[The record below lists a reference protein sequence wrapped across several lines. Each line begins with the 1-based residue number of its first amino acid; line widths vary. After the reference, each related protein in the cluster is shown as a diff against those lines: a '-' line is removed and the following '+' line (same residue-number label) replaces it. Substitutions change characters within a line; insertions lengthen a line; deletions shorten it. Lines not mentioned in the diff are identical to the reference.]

1 MKNIY
6 LIQAGCLYG
15 NTYYLPYAVGML
27 AAFALDDKRV
37 SDSYCLKRI
46 IYSLEDID
54 KAIDSMEEP
63 SFAGFSNSIWNYSY
77 NLVFAK
83 KLKER
88 YPDCF
93 IEFGGHHVPPDTSLL
108 ENNSFIDILVHGK
121 GEEAFRDILIA
132 LDTDGDFSAIPNISY
147 RDADGTPVKTPE
159 QAITIS
165 DYPSPY
171 LNGIFDDIV
180 ANGEYPFSC
189 VLETNRGCPFSC
201 CYCDWGDLNSKVR
214 LFELDKVFAE
224 LEWMSEHKMEFVY
237 CVDANFGMFE
247 RDELI
252 AQKLVE
258 LKETK
263 GYPNR
268 LQVSYAKNEPDRV
281 FRINK
286 LLTLHGIGKGA
297 TLSLQSLSP
306 QVLKNI
312 GRVNIDREEYSR
324 QLSMYRNAGI
334 STYTE
339 LILGLPG
346 ETLESFS
353 HGLCELLELGQHSSV
368 SAYYCELLPN
378 AKMSSKEYM
387 EKYKIKTVSTSLNQY
402 HCNSMDDV
410 LSGFSH
416 IVVETSTM
424 SAEDWITANFFST
437 CVQSFHHFG
446 LTQCLAMYLR
456 KERDIKYYDFYSE
469 LLGFIEQKSVF
480 LKELFDK
487 VHGIL
492 TGFVEGRCGL
502 TYQDD
507 VFGSITYPLEEAV
520 FLVCL
525 YNRDIFYGEIREFA
539 EEYIKDSAFL
549 DELLEYQKAVVLR
562 PCENDFVKSFSYNF
576 SDYFNKIWANS
587 YIPLENTAVKYKF
600 STPYATDD
608 CVSYAKEIIWYG
620 RRNGR
625 MLYSNYPNSVNRL

>member
-1 MKNIY
+1 
-6 LIQAGCLYG
+6 
-15 NTYYLPYAVGML
+15 
-27 AAFALDDKRV
+27 
-37 SDSYCLKRI
+37 
-46 IYSLEDID
+46 
-54 KAIDSMEEP
+54 
-63 SFAGFSNSIWNYSY
+63 
-77 NLVFAK
+77 
-83 KLKER
+83 
-88 YPDCF
+88 
-93 IEFGGHHVPPDTSLL
+93 
-108 ENNSFIDILVHGK
+108 
-121 GEEAFRDILIA
+121 
-132 LDTDGDFSAIPNISY
+132 
-147 RDADGTPVKTPE
+147 
-159 QAITIS
+159 
-165 DYPSPY
+165 
-171 LNGIFDDIV
+171 
-180 ANGEYPFSC
+180 
-189 VLETNRGCPFSC
+189 
-201 CYCDWGDLNSKVR
+201 
-214 LFELDKVFAE
+214 
-224 LEWMSEHKMEFVY
+224 
-237 CVDANFGMFE
+237 
-247 RDELI
+247 
-252 AQKLVE
+252 
-258 LKETK
+258 
-263 GYPNR
+263 
-268 LQVSYAKNEPDRV
+268 
-281 FRINK
+281 
-286 LLTLHGIGKGA
+286 
-297 TLSLQSLSP
+297 
-306 QVLKNI
+306 
-312 GRVNIDREEYSR
+312 
-324 QLSMYRNAGI
+324 
-334 STYTE
+334 
-339 LILGLPG
+339 
-346 ETLESFS
+346 
-353 HGLCELLELGQHSSV
+353 
-368 SAYYCELLPN
+368 
-378 AKMSSKEYM
+378 MSSKEYM

-492 TGFVEGRCGL
+492 SGFVEGRCGL

-587 YIPLENTAVKYKF
+587 YISLENTAVKYKF

-608 CVSYAKEIIWYG
+608 WVSYAKEIIWYG